1 MKKNFLYIAGLAL
14 LVSACQSDETLV
26 EEVVSSADD
35 ANFTISLSAPEA
47 LTATRA
53 AAEGT
58 NSAKGGI
65 TNVDMDEYDLRYQLM
80 VYRITDD
87 GTYTLAISP
96 QVQVVDE
103 YQTVTYSLRLTP
115 NRNYQF
121 IAWADFVKEG
131 ETADLHYDTS
141 TYDSDGW
148 TITCLDD
155 ADEQLNDESR
165 DAYYVSESLSVTT
178 DYSASLELKRP
189 FAKVRIVATDWG
201 YESLEMPDNISITY
215 YGCKRFNNINLLDGT
230 SESDSLGVASSATTY
245 TVEIDKDNKDYAEGY
260 DGEDYEITN
269 GTGSKYS
276 YRTLTVDYL
285 MTDVSEQTSIHL
297 DFEAYDGTT
306 YINGYDFLTDIP
318 IKRNYLTTIMGN
330 LLTTATDINV
340 WINEDFEDEYTWPDG
355 YVSSAEELELALA
368 LGVETITLTAD
379 IDMGGEALDV
389 YETTETINLNG
400 YTLSSV
406 AYLAYYTDDSYEG
419 TDESGSTLTINGG
432 EDADDTTNQGTIEDS
447 TYGIY
452 LWGTGAGLT
461 LNNVEVDSYYTAV
474 YMGMGFDD
482 TGEVNES
489 QTLTV
494 NNSVLTTSYKSTP
507 TVYIISHRDVNITMT
522 DSEIINT
529 AGGHGIS
536 NGYYQV
542 FPEGCSIT
550 LVNTDI
556 TVNSTTGSGTGS
568 CVYLCTGYGGEKSS
582 LNVTG
587 GTFTSGYY
595 DNFRIGGADITVS
608 GATIINTDVHN
619 SVTSELRGHGILLA
633 PAPYVTTSKF
643 NWNNYLTP
651 YDIEVDL
658 KDVTYK
664 LASDGTCSWYVCYA
678 KGIVDYTTVLLD
690 DGTYG
695 DDGHTE
701 DSTYNYVEST
711 E

>member
-14 LVSACQSDETLV
+14 VVSACQSDETLV

-87 GTYTLAISP
+87 GKYTLAIKP
-96 QVQVVDE
+96 QKQVVDE

-131 ETADLHYDTS
+131 ETDDLHYKT
-141 TYDSDGW
+141 TVYDSEGNW

-165 DAYYVSESLSVTT
+165 DAYYVSQSLSVTT

-215 YGCKRFNNINLLDGT
+215 YGCERFTNINLLDGT
-230 SESDSLGVASSATTY
+230 SDSETLGDTSSSETTY
-245 TVEIDKDNKDYAEGY
+245 TVTIDPDNKDYAEGY

-340 WINEDFEDEYTWPDG
+340 WINEDFEDEYTYPDG
-355 YVSSAEELELALA
+355 EVSTLAELQQALA
-368 LGVETITLTAD
+368 LGVEEITLTAD
-379 IDMGGEALDV
+379 IDTEGDTLKV
-389 YETTETINLNG
+389 YETTSTINLNG
-400 YTLSSV
+400 YTLSV
-406 AYLAYYTDDSYEG
+406 LDLYYYSGDSSEG
-419 TDESGSTLTINGG
+419 GSTLTINGG
-432 EDADDTTNQGTIEDS
+432 EDEDDDDNTGKIVS
-447 TYGIY
+447 SYSGIV

-461 LNNVEVDSYYTAV
+461 LNNVEVESEYLAVCLGMDFMSYDSA
-474 YMGMGFDD
+474 
-482 TGEVNES
+482 EENEY

-494 NNSVLTTSYKSTP
+494 NNSTITTKTNGQVGAISIQSKNSTVIV
-507 TVYIISHRDVNITMT
+507 TN
-522 DSEIINT
+522 SEINAACI
-529 AGGHGIS
+529 GIS
-536 NGYYQV
+536 NAVSNSNPQGVTIKLTDTNITAYWNCIKLYTY
-542 FPEGCSIT
+542 EGCE
-550 LVNTDI
+550 L
-556 TVNSTTGSGTGS
+556 
-568 CVYLCTGYGGEKSS
+568 SS
-582 LNVTG
+582 LIIDG
-587 GTFTSGYY
+587 GTFTTSTY
-595 DNFRIGGADITVS
+595 NTIMVS
-608 GATIINTDVHN
+608 NSNISVSNATIINK
-619 SVTSELRGHGILLA
+619 SSGSYFY
-633 PAPYVTTSKF
+633 YVSGNCISLVPSITGSQVQTYF
-643 NWNNYLTP
+643 TYAMWDTP
-651 YDIEVDL
+651 FAGDIYFYNII
-658 KDVTYK
+658 YK
-664 LASDGTCSWYVCYA
+664 LGKSEGYGYKVVYW
-678 KGIVDYTTVLLD
+678 DYTDEDFTDSDFVEYASIEGND
-690 DGTYG
+690 DGAVETV
-695 DDGHTE
+695 
-701 DSTYNYVEST
+701 YNYVE
-711 E
+711 

>member
-14 LVSACQSDETLV
+14 VVSACQSDETLV

-131 ETADLHYDTS
+131 ETDDLHYKT
-141 TYDSDGW
+141 TVYDSDGW

-165 DAYYVSESLSVTT
+165 DAYYVSQSLSVTT

-201 YESLEMPDNISITY
+201 YEKLEMPDNISITY
-215 YGCKRFNNINLLDGT
+215 YGCKRFTNINLLDGT
-230 SESDSLGVASSATTY
+230 SESETLGDTSSSETTY
-245 TVEIDKDNKDYAEGY
+245 TVTIDPDNKDYAEGY

-285 MTDVSEQTSIHL
+285 MTDDSEQTSIHFTF
-297 DFEAYDGTT
+297 DANDGTT
-306 YINGYDFLTDIP
+306 DINDYDFSTDIP

-368 LGVETITLTAD
+368 LGVETITLTDD
-379 IDMGGEALDV
+379 IESATRLYI
-389 YETTETINLNG
+389 YETTDTINLNG
-400 YTLSSV
+400 YTLTTSRGI
-406 AYLAYYTDDSYEG
+406 YYYGGDTTEG
-419 TDESGSTLTINGG
+419 SSTLTIIGG
-432 EDADDTTNQGTIEDS
+432 EDEDGNKGS
-447 TYGIY
+447 IVDSYTGIN
-452 LWGTGAGLT
+452 LWGTGAGLE
-461 LNNVEVDSYYTAV
+461 LDGVSVYGAYAAVFLGILIDDSEEA
-474 YMGMGFDD
+474 
-482 TGEVNES
+482 NEY

-494 NNSVLTTSYKSTP
+494 NDSELTSAKSYP
-507 TVYIISHRDVNITMT
+507 TVYIMSHRGVNITIEN
-522 DSEIINT
+522 SEIINT
-529 AGGHGIS
+529 GSGGGIN
-536 NGYYQV
+536 NGIQTTV
-542 FPEGCSIT
+542 PEGCSIT
-550 LVNTDI
+550 LINTDI
-556 TVNSTTGSGTGS
+556 TTAQGN
-568 CVYLCTGYGGEKSS
+568 CVGIYTAEGGQRSS
-582 LNVTG
+582 LSVNG
-587 GTFTSGYY
+587 GTLTSNYKNTIYVAGS
-595 DNFRIGGADITVS
+595 NITVKD
-608 GATIINTDVHN
+608 ATIINTYVANTGGQDAIGN
-619 SVTSELRGHGILLA
+619 GIMLLPTPQINIKSKWFYNNVTEL
-633 PAPYVTTSKF
+633 T
-643 NWNNYLTP
+643 
-651 YDIEVDL
+651 YDGEVDL
-658 KDVTYK
+658 EDVTY
-664 LASDGTCSWYVCYA
+664 LIASDGSASFYVA
-678 KGIVDYTTVLLD
+678 IWDKGFTTYSDYGD
-690 DGTYG
+690 ES